1 VIKRGHADKNRGLAK
16 AGLESHAMGKGK
28 VGKRLEKAIKAVSQS
43 LDALEAAVAPLIGA
57 RLYKRKP
64 LKDGQFRNSITS
76 AGAAPHR
83 RARSRRPRVTK
94 EQVGAFGSSASCPIV
109 STRVGQVIEAL
120 APTFP
125 PAAPGCPGLTS
136 PE

>member
-1 VIKRGHADKNRGLAK
+1 
-16 AGLESHAMGKGK
+16 MGKGK

-76 AGAAPHR
+76 ARAAPQR
-83 RARSRRPRVTK
+83 RAHSRRRR
-94 EQVGAFGSSASCPIV
+94 S
-109 STRVGQVIEAL
+109 L
-120 APTFP
+120 
-125 PAAPGCPGLTS
+125 
-136 PE
+136 